1 MIDFLLGVPGK
12 LKTISDYLTT
22 NWTATRATKVDNLD
36 AAISTRAPASTALT
50 NATWTD
56 VRAEKLDGITAAV
69 SSIIATNWPSTPSYT
84 PITSNTLYACAGG
97 TMTSTNSTSWVDA
110 LNITGS
116 GVINFIAGY
125 HGTAAGQP
133 GGMYLRVTV
142 DGVVLPVVSAS
153 NTYQAIVGAICAYY
167 DAAAAAFFITGV
179 TYDQINFKT
188 SLRIEHY
195 AASASYA
202 SNVLHK
208 IRRFT

>member
-12 LKTISDYLTT
+12 LKTISDYLTA

-50 NATWTD
+50 NVMWTD

-69 SSIIATNWPSTPSYT
+69 SSIISTGWPATPSYC
-84 PITSNTLYACAGG
+84 PIANNTLLACSGG
-97 TMTSTNSTSWVDA
+97 TVASTTSTSWVDA

-116 GVINFIAGY
+116 GVINLIAGY

-133 GGMYLRVTV
+133 GGMYIRVTI
-142 DGVVLPVVSAS
+142 DGVVLPTVSAS
-153 NTYQAIVGAICAYY
+153 NGHQLLAGALCAPY
-167 DAAAAAFFITGV
+167 DVAAAAYTITGV